1 MSYFRV
7 LGLNKEPFS
16 TSPDPAFFFLSRE
29 HKAAFFRLQVAI
41 TLKRGLSVIIGDVG
55 TGKTTLSR
63 KLSQALNADKNSEF
77 RMILNPYFKTERQFL
92 AKLASLFHIEVPSR
106 ATGLDLI
113 EAVERYLFRVGVEGK
128 KTVVLLIDEAQIL
141 PDFVL
146 ETLRIL
152 LNYETNE
159 YKILQLVLV
168 GQMELLPRISNMA
181 NFWDR
186 IAMKYVINP
195 LGEDEVREVIDYRL
209 KQAGYNSAIPMF
221 TNEGVRSVCE
231 ATQGYPRQLSM
242 VCHNCLEYLV
252 MHDLKT
258 VDENVVR
265 KVLEMDVDPV
275 FDVFES
281 DEELEDEL
289 SAEMRSPKLAVM

>member
-1 MSYFRV
+1 MSYYRV

-29 HKAAFFRLQVAI
+29 HKAAFYRLQVAI

-63 KLSQALNADKNSEF
+63 KLSQVLSTDDNVVF

-92 AKLASLFHIEVPSR
+92 AKLASLFHMDVSPR

-113 EAVERYLFRVGVEGK
+113 ESVERYLFRVGVEEK

-168 GQMELLPRISNMA
+168 GQMELLPRISQMA

-186 IAMKYVINP
+186 ISMKYVINP
-195 LGEDEVREVIDYRL
+195 LGPDEVKEVVNFRL
-209 KQAGYNSAIPMF
+209 KHAGHDGATAMF
-221 TNEGVRSVCE
+221 TNEAIHAICE
-231 ATQGYPRQLSM
+231 RTQGYPRQLSK

-258 VDENVVR
+258 VDEIVVE
-265 KVLEMDVDPV
+265 KVMELDVDPI
-275 FDVFES
+275 FDSF
-281 DEELEDEL
+281 DEDAADD
-289 SAEMRSPKLAVM
+289 SGDSGPRTPKLAVV

>member
-1 MSYFRV
+1 MSYFKV
-7 LGLNKEPFS
+7 LGLIKEPFS

-29 HKAAFFRLQVAI
+29 HKAAFYRLQVAI

-63 KLSQALNADKNSEF
+63 KLSQTLNADDDVVF
-77 RMILNPYFKTERQFL
+77 RMVLNPRFKTERQFL
-92 AKLASLFHIEVPSR
+92 AKLASLFHIAMPSR

-113 EAVERYLFRVGVEGK
+113 EAIERYLFQVGVEEK

-141 PDFVL
+141 PDFAL

-168 GQMELLPRISNMA
+168 GQMELLPRISKMA

-195 LGEDEVREVIDYRL
+195 LGEDEVREVVDYRL
-209 KQAGYNSAIPMF
+209 RQAGYSNAIPMF
-221 TNEGVRSVCE
+221 TNDGIKALCE
-231 ATQGYPRQLSM
+231 QTQGYPRQLSR

-252 MHDLKT
+252 MHDLMT
-258 VDENVVR
+258 VDQRVVE
-265 KVLEMDVDPV
+265 KVMAMDVAPV
-275 FDVFES
+275 FDAFDDDIV
-281 DEELEDEL
+281 DVAEDKE
-289 SAEMRSPKLAVM
+289 PPTLAVM

>member
-1 MSYFRV
+1 MSYYRV
-7 LGLNKEPFS
+7 LGLGKEPFS

-29 HKAAFFRLQVAI
+29 HKAAFYRLQVAI

-63 KLSQALNADKNSEF
+63 KLSQVLSSDSSVVF

-92 AKLASLFHIEVPSR
+92 AKLASLFHIDVDPR
-106 ATGLDLI
+106 ATGLELI
-113 EAVERYLFRVGVEGK
+113 ESVERYLFRVGVEEK
-128 KTVVLLIDEAQIL
+128 KTIVLLIDESQIL
-141 PDFVL
+141 PGFVL

-159 YKILQLVLV
+159 YKMLQLILV
-168 GQMELLPRISNMA
+168 GQMELLPRISGMA

-195 LGEDEVREVIDYRL
+195 LGADEVREVVDFRL
-209 KQAGYNSAIPMF
+209 KHAGYGDAAPMF
-221 TNEGVRSVCE
+221 TNDAITAICE
-231 ATQGYPRQLSM
+231 ETQGYPRQVSR

-258 VDENVVR
+258 VDATVVR
-265 KVLEMDVDPV
+265 KVMEADVAPV
-275 FDVFES
+275 FTAVDMGEDLGDDSS
-281 DEELEDEL
+281 DRKEP
-289 SAEMRSPKLAVM
+289 RLAVV